1 MLIIIQNQSV
11 AKNATDELYSLS
23 DALSAI
29 DWMLKKGQFTERRHL
44 LITDYLSIHFIFT
57 PYL

>member
-29 DWMLKKGQFTERRHL
+29 DW
-44 LITDYLSIHFIFT
+44 I
-57 PYL
+57 